1 MKALNYMA
9 IGSIIGVG
17 LLVGSCKK
25 DIRTFENVKTTSN
38 QEFKS
43 SEDSLIGEYVD
54 SVYITK
60 DSIVYTYYF
69 NNVKMKTI
77 DFNPA
82 ITSEASNTDD
92 FTFIIPQF
100 DQDSSIS
107 GIIIRQFSDK
117 EGYIAFGKSMDAEF
131 EDYVNFRDVVIN
143 YAIQN
148 GVIAEYESTETVPT
162 SFVTWYET
170 ELNTTFNA
178 PTLFPV
184 TVYKDY
190 KGGPAWM
197 HPLGYAFFMAPGWNN
212 KVSRYMHLT
221 AITYGWMFI
230 YDKAFFKKHLATLRD
245 FGWKYVYFAGPLA
258 YLNDRMS
265 SFNTI

>member
-1 MKALNYMA
+1 MAPFLPECQVKLFLIHLFLIPIFATLEVALN
-9 IGSIIGVG
+9 GP
-17 LLVGSCKK
+17 
-25 DIRTFENVKTTSN
+25 
-38 QEFKS
+38 
-43 SEDSLIGEYVD
+43 EYWRRMLRNGWRRLD
-54 SVYITK
+54 RNSQ
-60 DSIVYTYYF
+60 
-69 NNVKMKTI
+69 KTI
-77 DFNPA
+77 DFNPE

-230 YDKAFFKKHLATLRD
+230 YDKAFFKKHLALYAIL
-245 FGWKYVYFAGPLA
+245 GGS
-258 YLNDRMS
+258 MS
-265 SFNTI
+265 ISPGH